1 MSVVRIYDSA
11 EARRTILRRQ
21 PWEDQALP
29 ARVLDGIERIFGE
42 RISAQEA
49 VGRVL
54 RDIRRRGDAAVVE
67 WSQRIDGNGDASFE
81 VPQREWRAA
90 YERLEVAERDAL
102 EFAAERVAAFH
113 RKQPVGSWIDAGPD
127 GALGQLIRPLDRAGV
142 YVPGGTAPLPSS
154 LLMSAIPARVAGVAT
169 VIVCTPPDKHGKI
182 HDLILAA
189 AHVAAVDRLFALGGA
204 QAIGA
209 MAYGTET
216 VPAVDKIVGAG
227 GLFITLAKRQVI
239 GAVGI
244 DGFYGPTETMVIADE
259 SADPAWAAAD
269 LLAQAEHD
277 VLASP
282 ILLTP
287 SRKMAEAVAVEL
299 GRQLETL
306 SRADIAAAS
315 LGDRGG
321 IVLTAG
327 LDEALDLAN
336 AYAAEHLCLLV
347 KDPWSLVGRVRNA
360 GGVFVGEHSFE
371 VLGDY
376 VAGPSHVMPTEGSAR
391 YASPLSV
398 ADFVKRINLV
408 ALTKEAGA
416 KLSAQA
422 AILARGEGLTAHA
435 AAAEMRLDGLRP
447 STASSALQ
455 PPAQDASSGLADSKH
470 PERRPSRR
478 DEPESKDADVF
489 EQDNHPSA
497 ALPPA
502 GGRSAQDALS
512 GLADAAPLE
521 SSE

>member
-1 MSVVRIYDSA
+1 MSVIRIYDSA
-11 EARRTILRRQ
+11 EARRTILQRR
-21 PWEDQALP
+21 PWEDQELP
-29 ARVLDGIERIFGE
+29 ARVLDGIERVFGE

-49 VGRVL
+49 VSRIL
-54 RDIRRRGDAAVVE
+54 RDIRSRGDAAVVE
-67 WSQRIDGNGDASFE
+67 WSQRIDGSGNAAFE
-81 VPQREWRAA
+81 VAPEEWRSA
-90 YERLEVAERDAL
+90 YDRIGEQERKAL
-102 EFAAERVAAFH
+102 LFAAERVTTFH
-113 RKQPVGSWIDAGPD
+113 RKQPMGSWIDAGPD
-127 GALGQLIRPLDRAGV
+127 GSLGQLIRPLDRAGV

-154 LLMSAIPARVAGVAT
+154 LLMSAIPARVAGVGT
-169 VIVCTPPDKHGKI
+169 VIVCTPPNREGKI

-189 AHVAAVDRLFALGGA
+189 AYVARVDRLFALGGS

-209 MAYGTET
+209 MAYGTAT
-216 VPAVDKIVGAG
+216 VPGVDKIVGAG

-244 DGFYGPTETMVIADE
+244 DGFYGPTETMVIADD

-287 SRKMAEAVAVEL
+287 SRHVAEAVAVQL

-306 SRADIAAAS
+306 SRAETAAAA

-321 IVLTAG
+321 IVLTAD
-327 LDEALDLAN
+327 LEEALELAN

-347 KDPWSLVGRVRNA
+347 SDPWSLVGRVRNA

-408 ALTKEAGA
+408 ALTREAGA
-416 KLSAQA
+416 RLSEQA
-422 AILARGEGLTAHA
+422 AVLARGEGLTAHA
-435 AAAEMRLDGLRP
+435 AAAEMR
-447 STASSALQ
+447 ASARS
-455 PPAQDASSGLADSKH
+455 
-470 PERRPSRR
+470 
-478 DEPESKDADVF
+478 
-489 EQDNHPSA
+489 
-497 ALPPA
+497 
-502 GGRSAQDALS
+502 SAQD
-512 GLADAAPLE
+512 
-521 SSE
+521 